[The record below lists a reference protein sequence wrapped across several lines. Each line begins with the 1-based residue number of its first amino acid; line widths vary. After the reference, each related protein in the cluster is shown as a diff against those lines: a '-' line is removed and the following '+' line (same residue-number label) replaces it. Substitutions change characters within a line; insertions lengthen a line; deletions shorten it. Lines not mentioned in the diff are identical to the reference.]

1 MQTNIKS
8 RVPLF
13 VADGLKQQD
22 FGGKDLNRGG
32 MIPELILVRTHQ
44 VMFLAANSEIF
55 LNIYSHIACNQHLIT
70 LLILGQDCKGNCDGI
85 RNSY

>member
-1 MQTNIKS
+1 MQTNIRS
-8 RVPLF
+8 RVPLL

-22 FGGKDLNRGG
+22 FGEKDSYRGS

-55 LNIYSHIACNQHLIT
+55 LNIYRHVA
-70 LLILGQDCKGNCDGI
+70 
-85 RNSY
+85 

>member
-1 MQTNIKS
+1 
-8 RVPLF
+8 

-22 FGGKDLNRGG
+22 FGEKDSYRGS

-55 LNIYSHIACNQHLIT
+55 LNIYRHVA
-70 LLILGQDCKGNCDGI
+70 
-85 RNSY
+85 